1 MAVQML
7 DDAMKAA
14 YLARIEVSDEIAVCK
29 GFLDELVY
37 RHQCSIPFETADLV
51 ALGETPP
58 LDVDSLYRKIVV
70 DRHGGYCFE
79 LNKLFELLLV
89 SCGFDAHPCLSR
101 AVRGREGRMPINH
114 RGLLVELDGKL
125 LSVDVGFGGPLPAGA
140 LVLENELEQ
149 VVRGETYIP
158 RRIDEHWWAI
168 DRISQAKRDL
178 YGDEGPSRRQ
188 TELEL
193 CLANVDDIDFESLNL
208 ACSQPGTVFRETVM
222 ANIRTEHG
230 FKSIGRGVLN
240 VRENGTGEKTN
251 LETSE
256 EIVRALEEHFGF
268 LPYPARELE

>member
-1 MAVQML
+1 MTVQTL

-14 YLARIEVSDEIAVCK
+14 YLARIGVSDEIAVCK
-29 GFLDELVY
+29 SSLDDLVY
-37 RHQCSIPFETADLV
+37 RHQCSVPFETADLV
-51 ALGETPP
+51 ARAKSPA
-58 LDVDSLYRKIVV
+58 LDVGSLYRKIVV

-89 SCGFDAHPCLSR
+89 SCGFDARPCLSR

-114 RGLLVELDGKL
+114 RGVLVSLGDDL

-140 LVLENELEQ
+140 LVLEDEREQ

-193 CLANVDDIDFESLNL
+193 CLAKVDDIDFESLSL
-208 ACSQPGTVFRETVM
+208 ACSQPGTVFRDTVM

-240 VRENGTGEKTN
+240 VRENGAGKKTS
-251 LETSE
+251 LETPE
-256 EIVRALEEHFGF
+256 ETAHALEEHFGF
-268 LPYPARELE
+268 APYPSVDPE

>member
-1 MAVQML
+1 MTAQTL

-14 YLARIEVSDEIAVCK
+14 YLARIGVSDEIAVCK
-29 GFLDELVY
+29 SSLDDLVY
-37 RHQCSIPFETADLV
+37 RHQCSVPFETADLV
-51 ALGETPP
+51 ARAQTPA
-58 LDVDSLYRKIVV
+58 LDVESLYRKIVV
-70 DRHGGYCFE
+70 DWHGGYCFE

-89 SCGFDAHPCLSR
+89 SCGFDARPCLSR
-101 AVRGREGRMPINH
+101 AVRGRDGRMPINH
-114 RGLLVELDGKL
+114 RGVLVNLDGEL

-140 LVLENELEQ
+140 LVLEDEHEQ

-193 CLANVDDIDFESLNL
+193 CLAKVDDIDFESLSL
-208 ACSQPGTVFRETVM
+208 ACSQPGTVFRDTVM

-240 VRENGTGEKTN
+240 VRENGEGKKTA
-251 LETSE
+251 LETPE
-256 EIVRALEEHFGF
+256 ETVRALEEHFGF
-268 LPYPARELE
+268 TPYPSKGSE